1 MRKRIP
7 FVRRPPAVSEHVLS
21 PLDRAVLSDW
31 VRERDRDREQ
41 PATGRW
47 RPAELERY
55 LETLSAEELERFVE
69 ML

>member
-1 MRKRIP
+1 MRKRTP
-7 FVRRPPAVSEHVLS
+7 YVPRPPAVRERILS

-31 VRERDRDREQ
+31 VRERDRSREQ

-55 LETLSAEELERFVE
+55 LETLPAEELERFVE